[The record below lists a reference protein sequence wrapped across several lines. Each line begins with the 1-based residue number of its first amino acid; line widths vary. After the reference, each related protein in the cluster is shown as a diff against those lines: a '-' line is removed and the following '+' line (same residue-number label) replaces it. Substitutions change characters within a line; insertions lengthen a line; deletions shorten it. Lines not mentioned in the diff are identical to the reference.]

1 MLSSLLKG
9 FALVVF
15 WLACACIYQSYIRHD
30 DCLVGSVA
38 SKDRKK
44 SILASQKKIQLDLD
58 NLEITEAKDLELQL
72 NELSIEVIN
81 LKMRQGIPNGYK

>member
-15 WLACACIYQSYIRHD
+15 LLTCACIYQSYVRHD
-30 DCLVGSVA
+30 DCLVGSCI

-44 SILASQKKIQLDLD
+44 STFVRPKKIQLDLE

-81 LKMRQGIPNGYK
+81 LKVRDGIPNGY